1 MTFTP
6 PCPARRC
13 RHCRSGDHVRP
24 LTPADLAWFF
34 GEAESALGI
43 RSTHGSF
50 IDMALIGPP
59 SHNGGRSNGAEAAML
74 RKLKMSDDK
83 GIDAIGWHRCIRA
96 RLEQSGATAFDIN
109 VLRAALS
116 PEDWVRAITD
126 PVVRGDVEV
135 ALRAVPSE
143 IAKLLPLTEA
153 AQAHAA
159 RRQAPATASA
169 EPVIVAGGWDTD
181 PDGETFHAGVRCA
194 YRPAPAPPKSR
205 KARASDPGRKPPE
218 TPAERLKRHLREQPG
233 LAGSARGYVMQLA
246 LGEDAASFRGLVRA
260 AADLYA
266 NARAA
271 VGVRDQPRPTR
282 VRAHRALPDPAQPL
296 FPSELA

>member
-13 RHCRSGDHVRP
+13 RHCRSGDRVRP

-34 GEAESALGI
+34 GDAESALGI

-59 SHNGGRSNGAEAAML
+59 SHSGGRSNGAEAAML
-74 RKLKMSDDK
+74 RKVKMSNDNGLDT
-83 GIDAIGWHRCIRA
+83 IGWHRCIRA
-96 RLEQSGATAFDIN
+96 RLEQSGATAFDIK

-143 IAKLLPLTEA
+143 LAKLLPLTEA
-153 AQAHAA
+153 AQAHAT
-159 RRQAPATASA
+159 RRQASA
-169 EPVIVAGGWDTD
+169 MCTNPVLVAD
-181 PDGETFHAGVRCA
+181 ETGIRCV
-194 YRPAPAPPKSR
+194 YRPALPSPKS
-205 KARASDPGRKPPE
+205 KKTRASDPGKKPE
-218 TPAERLKRHLREQPG
+218 TPVERLKRHLREQPG

-246 LGEDAASFRGLVRA
+246 LGEDTASFRGLLHA

-266 NARAA
+266 HARAA
-271 VGVRDQPRPTR
+271 VGVRDQPRRTR